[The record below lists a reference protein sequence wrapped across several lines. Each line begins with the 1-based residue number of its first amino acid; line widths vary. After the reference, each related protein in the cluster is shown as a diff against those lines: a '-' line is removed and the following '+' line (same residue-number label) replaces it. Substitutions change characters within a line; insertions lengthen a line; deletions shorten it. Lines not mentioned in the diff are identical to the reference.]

1 MTKSKPTDSAITK
14 TKLVN
19 LIAKRT
25 GKKQSEVKFI
35 LDTTLNAIF
44 DSCIEAGGCEISG
57 FGKFYTVE
65 IKGRTGYNFKTKG
78 PVQIAPYRKMRFIP
92 AGAWDV
98 LSKVNLEEDDNEAG

>member
-1 MTKSKPTDSAITK
+1 MARNKPNDSSLTK

-25 GKKQSEVKFI
+25 GKKQSEVRFI

-44 DSCIEAGGCEISG
+44 DSCVNAGGCEISG

-65 IKGRTGYNFKTKG
+65 MNGRSGYNFKTKG
-78 PVQIAPYRKMRFIP
+78 TVQIAPYRKIRFTP
-92 AGAWDV
+92 AGVWDV
-98 LSKVNLEEDDNEAG
+98 VSKASAGEDNHELE